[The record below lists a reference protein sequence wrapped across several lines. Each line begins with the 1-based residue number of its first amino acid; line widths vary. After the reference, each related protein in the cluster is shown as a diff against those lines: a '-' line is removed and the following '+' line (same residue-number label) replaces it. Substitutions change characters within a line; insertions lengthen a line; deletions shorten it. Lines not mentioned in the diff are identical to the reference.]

1 MSTPTPPKPWMH
13 DLWAHLHN
21 EHGLTLVESEIFEIV
36 RLAAPPVT
44 CRTCQHWN
52 EQSEGFGTCGN
63 AKHLDLLRVLGSYM
77 LVHAAFGCVMH
88 ESRKQSGTA
97 EIQTP
102 VAAAPGWQ
110 HIETLSEPDQDVLL
124 WGMLDCETCPDCHKG
139 CLKRTGYGH
148 TWFESVT
155 SPDGCNRDEITSV
168 THWMPLPTPP
178 QV

>member
-1 MSTPTPPKPWMH
+1 MH

-110 HIETLSEPDQDVLL
+110 PIETAPKDGTHILAHDGNTYYPAVVI
-124 WGMLDCETCPDCHKG
+124 H
-139 CLKRTGYGH
+139 
-148 TWFESVT
+148 WFESGWFFSTYPTDIENEYDPV
-155 SPDGCNRDEITSV
+155 R
-168 THWMPLPTPP
+168 WMPLPTPP
-178 QV
+178 QA